1 MNRPRRPLLSRS
13 RAAHACD
20 VCRRKKI
27 RCNGG
32 QPCATCLSSGHEC
45 IYGAEAGPKG
55 KSDLILDGV
64 LRMERHL
71 EEMSAIIAS
80 NVGVLGHRVL
90 TDPAISPE
98 VTHSHDIAE
107 RSSHHHSQSATGN
120 DAQGVHNAVLS
131 SLHTS
136 TTESVLDWPH
146 FDIFPSIGQN
156 YTPIF
161 QLEKSRPPLTTMT
174 SAAVP
179 YLRADEVQQV
189 IEAFQSSINFFYP
202 TMLKDKLVAVQNLV
216 LSGNLDDSV
225 SSCISLLV
233 MALGCASQVVSLLFN
248 TSALTS
254 QSLEYQI
261 SQRRLAEV
269 YFDGVLKRLH
279 TTQLEISTE
288 STQCLFFVALYFA
301 YLQRPLQ
308 AWSYINT
315 TAARCRLLLSDY
327 LAELAALPASGI
339 ASIESTIPLPGQYNT
354 HTITNKF
361 TPATPLSPPSLLPP
375 TVPRSEDQELSSLYF
390 LACISMRRLLN
401 RVHDMLYAPT
411 TGVSP
416 SPSRF
421 PTVVSE
427 LSHQLDE
434 WRDLLPEPF
443 KFSLDTEPTQTQHG
457 GFLRQRYLT
466 CRSVIYRPYLTWVL
480 ENWNNGAS
488 WENGG
493 YEHDWRDVDLDCIM
507 PDSEPTGPSK
517 RRVINAWEP
526 PKGSISAVEQSAWGE

>member
-1 MNRPRRPLLSRS
+1 MPLFCRVSTSLDSPLLTMLTIIVYTLRISKG
-13 RAAHACD
+13 H
-20 VCRRKKI
+20 CRR
-27 RCNGG
+27 G
-32 QPCATCLSSGHEC
+32 
-45 IYGAEAGPKG
+45 
-55 KSDLILDGV
+55 
-64 LRMERHL
+64 
-71 EEMSAIIAS
+71 
-80 NVGVLGHRVL
+80 
-90 TDPAISPE
+90 
-98 VTHSHDIAE
+98 
-107 RSSHHHSQSATGN
+107 
-120 DAQGVHNAVLS
+120 
-131 SLHTS
+131 HTS
-136 TTESVLDWPH
+136 TQQLRGAGSCCRTVLPIRPTRTSAYGG
-146 FDIFPSIGQN
+146 FFGLATFLKGFPS
-156 YTPIF
+156 YSLTPVDNVTKTI
-161 QLEKSRPPLTTMT
+161 
-174 SAAVP
+174 
-179 YLRADEVQQV
+179 
-189 IEAFQSSINFFYP
+189 
-202 TMLKDKLVAVQNLV
+202 
-216 LSGNLDDSV
+216 
-225 SSCISLLV
+225 
-233 MALGCASQVVSLLFN
+233 
-248 TSALTS
+248 
-254 QSLEYQI
+254 
-261 SQRRLAEV
+261 
-269 YFDGVLKRLH
+269 
-279 TTQLEISTE
+279 
-288 STQCLFFVALYFA
+288 
-301 YLQRPLQ
+301 
-308 AWSYINT
+308 
-315 TAARCRLLLSDY
+315 SDY

-493 YEHDWRDVDLDCIM
+493 VSQEILSKCEICLQACILHIQNLRGYVHTIMIDMWICSMSMTGGMLILTASCRIPSLRDQVSEELLTLGSHLRDLFQLWSRVPGESDASRSPSVAQSSRMIGEIEDFIKQEYQART
-507 PDSEPTGPSK
+507 DSREMT
-517 RRVINAWEP
+517 RNY
-526 PKGSISAVEQSAWGE
+526 

>member
-146 FDIFPSIGQN
+146 FDIFPSIRQN

-288 STQCLFFVALYFA
+288 STH
-301 YLQRPLQ
+301 
-308 AWSYINT
+308 
-315 TAARCRLLLSDY
+315 DY

>member
-1 MNRPRRPLLSRS
+1 M
-13 RAAHACD
+13 A
-20 VCRRKKI
+20 
-27 RCNGG
+27 
-32 QPCATCLSSGHEC
+32 
-45 IYGAEAGPKG
+45 
-55 KSDLILDGV
+55 
-64 LRMERHL
+64 
-71 EEMSAIIAS
+71 
-80 NVGVLGHRVL
+80 
-90 TDPAISPE
+90 
-98 VTHSHDIAE
+98 
-107 RSSHHHSQSATGN
+107 
-120 DAQGVHNAVLS
+120 
-131 SLHTS
+131 
-136 TTESVLDWPH
+136 
-146 FDIFPSIGQN
+146 
-156 YTPIF
+156 
-161 QLEKSRPPLTTMT
+161 

-189 IEAFQSSINFFYP
+189 VEAFQSSINFFYP
-202 TMLKDKLVAVQNLV
+202 TMLKDKLLTIQNLV

-233 MALGCASQVVSLLFN
+233 MALGCASQVVSLHFN
-248 TSALTS
+248 ASALS
-254 QSLEYQI
+254 KESLEYQQ
-261 SQRRLAEV
+261 SQRRLAEI
-269 YFDGVLKRLH
+269 YFDGVLKRLY
-279 TTQLEISTE
+279 TTQLEISTD

-315 TAARCRLLLSDY
+315 TAARCRLLLSYGSSNSPDENECLRRIFWSCYILESDY
-327 LAELAALPASGI
+327 LAELAALPESGI

-354 HTITNKF
+354 HTITNNF
-361 TPATPLSPPSLLPP
+361 TPATPLSPPSLLPQDI
-375 TVPRSEDQELSSLYF
+375 PRSEEQELSSLYF

-443 KFSLDTEPTQTQHG
+443 KFSLDIELTQTQHG

-480 ENWNNGAS
+480 ENWNSGAS

-493 YEHDWRDVDLDCIM
+493 KPNKERYKMFNVLSSSTGSVPQFYYHGYAINCLSA
-507 PDSEPTGPSK
+507 PSTASYKPTPFKVFS
-517 RRVINAWEP
+517 
-526 PKGSISAVEQSAWGE
+526 SA